1 MMKLELCM
9 VAGNYVLSK
18 DFSKFKVDSA
28 RWHGWS
34 ESRRRDHVQKLRKC
48 KPTASDDF
56 AKPKNS
62 GRKKGFQKRQ
72 RSEEPVI
79 ILDRIEENNLGVE
92 KEQDEI
98 SRFSD
103 PREEQVKVF
112 EIHF

>member
-1 MMKLELCM
+1 MMKLEMCI
-9 VAGNYVLSK
+9 VLEITFFPK
-18 DFSKFKVDSA
+18 NFSKFKVDSA

-34 ESRRRDHVQKLRKC
+34 ESRRR
-48 KPTASDDF
+48 
-56 AKPKNS
+56 
-62 GRKKGFQKRQ
+62 KKGFQKRQ

-79 ILDRIEENNLGVE
+79 VLDRIEENNLEVE